1 MAEISSLLGLIT
13 DDQTRQALIAQM
25 ENMFDNAP
33 DEERLIQEIGNPT
46 KVAVA
51 LIRYADSGK
60 VTPAAAP
67 VVAPEQAPKRTP
79 QPRPRA
85 EQYRP
90 MTAAAAQK
98 PAPSFTFPEL
108 LEDPDEPETDEAPVL
123 DGQFSFDDQPE
134 SDGYY
139 DEQPADDGYYDEQ
152 PASDDGYYDEQP
164 AGDDGYYDEQP
175 AGDDGYYDEQPTDDG
190 YYDEQPAGDD
200 GYDDLNYATD
210 GEEGY
215 YDEAY
220 YEDEPAYKTNVFL
233 AVLYTLG
240 AIVIGVPV
248 LAVLLVLDLAVLA
261 IGVACGAGGVGLIA
275 TAFIGLPMVADMLI
289 LLGGGAAVI
298 AIALVVIWLA
308 IWLFIRMVIGWV
320 RLLVRLG
327 KRWCRKEIAA

>member
-13 DDQTRQALIAQM
+13 DDNTRQALIAQM

-67 VVAPEQAPKRTP
+67 VVAPEQAQPKRTP
-79 QPRPRA
+79 QPRA
-85 EQYRP
+85 GQYRP
-90 MTAAAAQK
+90 AAAQT
-98 PAPSFTFPEL
+98 APSTPL
-108 LEDPDEPETDEAPVL
+108 PDVSDEPAAAPVL

-139 DEQPADDGYYDEQ
+139 DDQPT
-152 PASDDGYYDEQP
+152 
-164 AGDDGYYDEQP
+164 
-175 AGDDGYYDEQPTDDG
+175 DDGYYDEQPTDDG
-190 YYDEQPAGDD
+190 YYDEQPADDGYYDEQPADDGYYDEQSADDGYYDEQSADD
-200 GYDDLNYATD
+200 GYDDPNYATD

-233 AVLYTLG
+233 AILYTLG

-298 AIALVVIWLA
+298 AIALVVVWLA

>member
-60 VTPAAAP
+60 ITPAAAP
-67 VVAPEQAPKRTP
+67 VVAPAQAQPRRTP

-90 MTAAAAQK
+90 IAAAAAQR
-98 PAPSFTFPEL
+98 PAPSFTFPDLPE
-108 LEDPDEPETDEAPVL
+108 EPDEPETDEAPVL
-123 DGQFSFDDQPE
+123 DGQLSFDEQPAE
-134 SDGYY
+134 DDGYY
-139 DEQPADDGYYDEQ
+139 DEQPADD
-152 PASDDGYYDEQP
+152 DGYYDEQS
-164 AGDDGYYDEQP
+164 GEEYGEEYDEEYYD
-175 AGDDGYYDEQPTDDG
+175 D
-190 YYDEQPAGDD
+190 
-200 GYDDLNYATD
+200 
-210 GEEGY
+210 
-215 YDEAY
+215 
-220 YEDEPAYKTNVFL
+220 YEPEYKTNVFL
-233 AVLYTLG
+233 AILYTLG
-240 AIVIGVPV
+240 AIIIGVPV
-248 LAVLLVLDLAVLA
+248 FAVLLVLDLAVLA
-261 IGVACGAGGVGLIA
+261 IGAACGAAGVSLIM
-275 TAFIGLPMVADMLI
+275 TAFIGLPVVADMLI

-308 IWLFIRMVIGWV
+308 VWLFIRMVIGWV

-327 KRWCRKEIAA
+327 HRWCRKEIAA

>member
-13 DDQTRQALIAQM
+13 DDNTRQALIAQM

-60 VTPAAAP
+60 ITPAAAP
-67 VVAPEQAPKRTP
+67 VVAPEQVQPRRAP

-90 MTAAAAQK
+90 IAPQ
-98 PAPSFTFPEL
+98 PAPQPAYADQAA
-108 LEDPDEPETDEAPVL
+108 EDTCDEQPAAPVL
-123 DGQFSFDDQPE
+123 DGQFSFDEQPE
-134 SDGYY
+134 EGYYDEQPADHGYYDAHPADDGYY

-152 PASDDGYYDEQP
+152 PEG
-164 AGDDGYYDEQP
+164 
-175 AGDDGYYDEQPTDDG
+175 
-190 YYDEQPAGDD
+190 
-200 GYDDLNYATD
+200 GYDPNYATD

-220 YEDEPAYKTNVFL
+220 YDEPAYKTNVFL
-233 AVLYTLG
+233 AILYTLG
-240 AIVIGVPV
+240 AIIIGVPV

-308 IWLFIRMVIGWV
+308 VWLFIRMVIGWV
-320 RLLVRLG
+320 RLLVRTG

>member
-60 VTPAAAP
+60 ITPAAAP
-67 VVAPEQAPKRTP
+67 VVAPAQAQPRRAP

-90 MTAAAAQK
+90 MTAAAAQR
-98 PAPSFTFPEL
+98 PAPSFTFPDLPE
-108 LEDPDEPETDEAPVL
+108 EPDEPETDEAPVL
-123 DGQFSFDDQPE
+123 DGQLSFDEQPADDDGYYDE
-134 SDGYY
+134 QPTDDDGYY

-152 PASDDGYYDEQP
+152 PAEDDGYYDEQP
-164 AGDDGYYDEQP
+164 GEEYDEEYYD
-175 AGDDGYYDEQPTDDG
+175 D
-190 YYDEQPAGDD
+190 
-200 GYDDLNYATD
+200 
-210 GEEGY
+210 
-215 YDEAY
+215 
-220 YEDEPAYKTNVFL
+220 YEPEYKTNVFL
-233 AVLYTLG
+233 AILYTLG
-240 AIVIGVPV
+240 AIIIGVPV
-248 LAVLLVLDLAVLA
+248 FAVLLVLDLAVLA
-261 IGVACGAGGVGLIA
+261 IGAVCGAAGVSLIM
-275 TAFIGLPMVADMLI
+275 TAFIGLPVVADMLI

-308 IWLFIRMVIGWV
+308 VWLFIRMVIGWV

-327 KRWCRKEIAA
+327 HRWCRKEIAA

>member
-13 DDQTRQALIAQM
+13 DDNTRQALIAQM

-67 VVAPEQAPKRTP
+67 VVAPEQTPKRTP

-90 MTAAAAQK
+90 AAAAAAQT
-98 PAPSFTFPEL
+98 PASAMSFQDIPE
-108 LEDPDEPETDEAPVL
+108 EPAAAPVL
-123 DGQFSFDDQPE
+123 DGQFSF
-134 SDGYY
+134 

-152 PASDDGYYDEQP
+152 PAAPVLDGQFSFDEQPEEGYYDEQPTDDGYYDEQP

-175 AGDDGYYDEQPTDDG
+175 AGDDGYDD
-190 YYDEQPAGDD
+190 P
-200 GYDDLNYATD
+200 NYATD

-327 KRWCRKEIAA
+327 HRWCRKEIAA

>member
-60 VTPAAAP
+60 ITPAAAP
-67 VVAPEQAPKRTP
+67 VVAPAQAQPRRTP

-90 MTAAAAQK
+90 MTAAAAQR
-98 PAPSFTFPEL
+98 PAPSFTFPDLPE
-108 LEDPDEPETDEAPVL
+108 EPDEPETDEAPVL
-123 DGQFSFDDQPE
+123 DGQLSF
-134 SDGYY
+134 
-139 DEQPADDGYYDEQ
+139 
-152 PASDDGYYDEQP
+152 DEQP

-175 AGDDGYYDEQPTDDG
+175 ADDDG
-190 YYDEQPAGDD
+190 YYDEQPADD
-200 GYDDLNYATD
+200 D
-210 GEEGY
+210 GY
-215 YDEAY
+215 YDEQPADDDGY
-220 YEDEPAYKTNVFL
+220 YDEQPADDDGYYDEQPGEEYDEEYYDDYEPEYKTNVFL
-233 AVLYTLG
+233 AILYTLG
-240 AIVIGVPV
+240 AIIIGVPV
-248 LAVLLVLDLAVLA
+248 FAVLLVLDLAVLA
-261 IGVACGAGGVGLIA
+261 IGAACGAAGVSLIM
-275 TAFIGLPMVADMLI
+275 TAFIGLPVVADMLI

-308 IWLFIRMVIGWV
+308 VWLFIRMVIGWV

-327 KRWCRKEIAA
+327 HRWCRKEIAA